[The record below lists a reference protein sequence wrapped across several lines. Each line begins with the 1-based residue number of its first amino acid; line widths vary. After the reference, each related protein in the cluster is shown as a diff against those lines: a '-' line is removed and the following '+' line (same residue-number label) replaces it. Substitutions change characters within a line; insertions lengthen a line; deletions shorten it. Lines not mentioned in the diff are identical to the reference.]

1 MLTAQQ
7 VIDAI
12 HGSYQTG
19 SKNGHRNVL
28 ALLDHMGVGLK
39 TPCIHVAGT
48 NGKGST
54 CAMLASVLKAA
65 GYKVG
70 LYTSPFLQ
78 QYQER
83 IRLNGVPLTDD
94 LMVKYGNPLVEAA
107 RALEAAGDFVT
118 PFEMGTALALAAFDG
133 EACDYAV
140 IEVGMGG
147 RLDPT
152 NIFGL
157 PRTQGPSQA
166 SRRDCEQSQTLVG
179 ASSDLIPNPIACA
192 ITAIGLDHMGF
203 LGDTLEEIAGEK
215 AGIIKPHVPV
225 VCYPAPEGVRQVFAQ
240 RAAEM
245 HAPIVQLDEAAILRA
260 EGDMHGSTVTYR
272 LGRVWE
278 DMRIGLPGP
287 YQQRNAMTVLA
298 LVEALTARGVAIPEA
313 AVRKGLAETVWPARL
328 EWAGNVLIDGA
339 HNPQGVDALVQYV
352 DIYLREKKRV
362 LLSGVLADK
371 LQPEM
376 LGQMVHIARDI
387 VTVTPDTPRAMP
399 AAEYAAHLNDQGGN
413 ATPAHTLAEGL
424 RMAKEMA
431 GPDGMIIAAGSLYFA
446 GALRTELKLDWK

>member
-28 ALLDHMGVGLK
+28 ALLAHMGVTMK
-39 TPCIHVAGT
+39 TPYIHVAGT

-65 GYKVG
+65 GCKVG

-78 QYQER
+78 HYQER
-83 IRLNGVPLTDD
+83 IRMNGVPLTDD

-107 RALEAAGDFVT
+107 KTLEAAGDFVT

-133 EACDYAV
+133 EDCNFAV

-152 NIFGL
+152 NI
-157 PRTQGPSQA
+157 
-166 SRRDCEQSQTLVG
+166 
-179 ASSDLIPNPIACA
+179 INPMACA

-215 AGIIKPHVPV
+215 AGIIKQNVPV
-225 VCYPAPEGVRQVFAQ
+225 VCYPAQESVRRVFAE
-240 RAAEM
+240 AAAAK
-245 HAPIVQLDEAAILRA
+245 HAPLIQLDESAILRA
-260 EGDMHGSTVTYR
+260 EGDMYGSTVSYQ
-272 LGRVWE
+272 LANKWD
-278 DMRIGLPGP
+278 DMRIGLPGQ

-298 LVEALTARGVAIPEA
+298 LVEELRRQGHHIPEEA
-313 AVRKGLAETVWPARL
+313 IRKGLAETVWPARL
-328 EWAGNVLIDGA
+328 EWSGNVLIDGA

-352 DIYLREKKRV
+352 DAYLADRRHV
-362 LLSGVLADK
+362 LLTGVLADK

-399 AAEYAAHLNDQGGN
+399 AVEYASHLNACGGH
-413 ATPAHTLAEGL
+413 ATAAASLSEGL
-424 RMAKEMA
+424 RMAIDLA
-431 GPDGMIIAAGSLYFA
+431 GEDGVVIAAGSLYFA
-446 GALRTELKLDWK
+446 GALRTELNLAWK

>member
-28 ALLDHMGVGLK
+28 ALLAHMCVTMK
-39 TPCIHVAGT
+39 TPYIHVAGT

-54 CAMLASVLKAA
+54 CAMLASILKAA

-78 QYQER
+78 HYQER
-83 IRLNGVPLTDD
+83 IRLNGVPLTDA

-107 RALEAAGDFVT
+107 KALEAQGDFVT

-133 EACDYAV
+133 EDCDFAV

-152 NIFGL
+152 NMI
-157 PRTQGPSQA
+157 
-166 SRRDCEQSQTLVG
+166 
-179 ASSDLIPNPIACA
+179 NPVACA

-203 LGDTLEEIAGEK
+203 LGDTIEEIAGEK
-215 AGIIKPHVPV
+215 AGIIKADTPV
-225 VCYPAPEGVRQVFAQ
+225 VCYPAQKSVRRVFAQ
-240 RAAEM
+240 KAAEM
-245 HAPIVQLDEAAILRA
+245 NAPLIQLDESSILAAQ
-260 EGDMHGSTVTYR
+260 GDMYGSTATYQ
-272 LGRVWE
+272 LENTWN
-278 DMRIGLPGP
+278 DMHIALPGQ

-298 LVEALTARGVAIPEA
+298 LVETLRKQGTPILEE
-313 AVRKGLAETVWPARL
+313 AVRRGLAETVWPARL
-328 EWAGNVLIDGA
+328 EWAGQVLIDGA
-339 HNPQGVDALVQYV
+339 HNPQGVAALVDYV
-352 DIYLREKKRV
+352 GAYLADRKRV

-387 VTVTPDTPRAMP
+387 VTVTPDTPRAMF
-399 AAEYAAHLNDQGGN
+399 AADYAAHLNACGGL
-413 ATPAHTLAEGL
+413 ATPAATLSEGL
-424 RMAKEMA
+424 NMALDQA
-431 GPDGMIIAAGSLYFA
+431 GEDGVVIAAGSLYFA
-446 GALRTELKLDWK
+446 GALRTELNLEWK

>member
-28 ALLDHMGVGLK
+28 ALLDHMGVTMK
-39 TPCIHVAGT
+39 TPYIHVAGT

-65 GYKVG
+65 GFKVG

-78 QYQER
+78 HYQER

-107 RALEAAGDFVT
+107 KALEAAGDFVT

-133 EACDYAV
+133 EDCDYAV

-152 NIFGL
+152 NI
-157 PRTQGPSQA
+157 
-166 SRRDCEQSQTLVG
+166 
-179 ASSDLIPNPIACA
+179 IKPIACA

-215 AGIIKPHVPV
+215 AGIIKADTPV
-225 VCYPAPEGVRQVFAQ
+225 VCYPAQESVRRVFAE
-240 RAAEM
+240 AAESM
-245 HAPIVQLDEAAILRA
+245 NAPLIQLDESSILAAQ
-260 EGDMHGSTVTYR
+260 GDMHGSTVTYQ
-272 LGRVWE
+272 LDSKWE
-278 DMRIGLPGP
+278 KMRINLPGQ

-298 LVEALTARGVAIPEA
+298 LVEELRKQGIVIPEE
-313 AVRKGLAETVWPARL
+313 AVRLGMSETVWPARL
-328 EWAGNVLIDGA
+328 EWCRNVLIDGA
-339 HNPQGVDALVQYV
+339 HNPQGVAALVDYV
-352 DIYLREKKRV
+352 DACLADKRRV

-387 VTVTPDTPRAMP
+387 VTVTPDTPRAL
-399 AAEYAAHLNDQGGN
+399 AAADYAAALNDCGGN
-413 ATPAHTLAEGL
+413 AMAASTLAEGL
-424 RMAKEMA
+424 QMALDLA
-431 GPDGMIIAAGSLYFA
+431 GEDGVVIAAGSLYFA
-446 GALRTELKLDWK
+446 GALRTELNLEWK

>member
-19 SKNGHRNVL
+19 SKNGHRNVR
-28 ALLDHMGVGLK
+28 ALLAHMGVTMK
-39 TPCIHVAGT
+39 TPYIHVAGT

-54 CAMLASVLKAA
+54 CAMLASILKAA

-78 QYQER
+78 HYQER

-107 RALEAAGDFVT
+107 KTLEAAGDFVT

-133 EACDYAV
+133 EDCDFAV

-152 NIFGL
+152 NIIC
-157 PRTQGPSQA
+157 P
-166 SRRDCEQSQTLVG
+166 V
-179 ASSDLIPNPIACA
+179 ACA

-203 LGDTLEEIAGEK
+203 LGNTLEEIAGEK
-215 AGIIKPHVPV
+215 AGIIKANTPV
-225 VCYPAPEGVRQVFAQ
+225 VCYPAQASVRRVFAQ
-240 RAAEM
+240 RAAELN
-245 HAPIVQLDEAAILRA
+245 APLVQLDESAILA
-260 EGDMHGSTVTYR
+260 ALGDMHGSTVSYQ
-272 LGRVWE
+272 LGNKWE
-278 DMRIGLPGP
+278 DVCIGLPGQ

-298 LVEALTARGVAIPEA
+298 LVEELQKQGHAIPEE
-313 AVRKGLAETVWPARL
+313 AVRRGLADTLWPARL
-328 EWAGNVLIDGA
+328 EWAGNVLVDGA
-339 HNPQGVDALVQYV
+339 HNPQGVAALVDYV
-352 DIYLREKKRV
+352 DAYLPDRRRV
-362 LLSGVLADK
+362 LFSGVLADK

-376 LGQMVHIARDI
+376 LGQMVHIACDI

-399 AAEYAAHLNDQGGN
+399 AAEYAAHLNACGGQ
-413 ATPAHTLAEGL
+413 AVPADSLREGL
-424 RMAKEMA
+424 DMALKRA
-431 GPDGMIIAAGSLYFA
+431 GEDGVVIAAGSLYFA
-446 GALRTELKLDWK
+446 GALRSVLKLAWK

>member
-19 SKNGHRNVL
+19 SKNGHRNVR
-28 ALLDHMGVGLK
+28 ALLAHMGVTMK
-39 TPCIHVAGT
+39 TPYIHVAGT

-65 GYKVG
+65 GFKVG

-78 QYQER
+78 HYQER

-107 RALEAAGDFVT
+107 KTMEAAGDFVT
-118 PFEMGTALALAAFDG
+118 PFEMGTVLALAAFDG
-133 EACDYAV
+133 EDCDFAV

-152 NIFGL
+152 NIIQ
-157 PRTQGPSQA
+157 PQ
-166 SRRDCEQSQTLVG
+166 V
-179 ASSDLIPNPIACA
+179 CA

-215 AGIIKPHVPV
+215 AGIIKADTPV
-225 VCYPAPEGVRQVFAQ
+225 VCYPAQESVCRVFAE
-240 RAAEM
+240 AAAVK
-245 HAPIVQLDEAAILRA
+245 HAPLIQLDESAILHA
-260 EGDMHGSTVTYR
+260 DGDMYGSTVSYQ
-272 LGRVWE
+272 LNENWQNL
-278 DMRIGLPGP
+278 RINLPGQ

-298 LVEALTARGVAIPEA
+298 LVEELSKQGHAIPEE
-313 AVRKGLAETVWPARL
+313 AVRKGLAETIWPARL
-328 EWAGNVLIDGA
+328 EWAGRVLIDGA
-339 HNPQGVDALVQYV
+339 HNPQGVAALVDYV
-352 DIYLREKKRV
+352 DAYLADKRRV

-387 VTVTPDTPRAMP
+387 VTVTPDTPRAMS
-399 AAEYAAHLNDQGGN
+399 AEDYAAHLNAQGGC
-413 ATPAHTLAEGL
+413 ATAAATLGEGL
-424 RMAKEMA
+424 RRALDLA
-431 GPDGMIIAAGSLYFA
+431 GEDGVVIAAGSLYFA
-446 GALRTELKLDWK
+446 GSLRTELNLNWQ

>member
-1 MLTAQQ
+1 MLTARE

-28 ALLDHMGVGLK
+28 ALLAHMGVTMK

-54 CAMLASVLKAA
+54 CAMLASILKAA

-78 QYQER
+78 HYQER
-83 IRLNGVPLTDD
+83 IRLNGVPLTDE

-107 RALEAAGDFVT
+107 KALESAGDFVT

-133 EACDYAV
+133 EDCDFAV

-152 NIFGL
+152 NII
-157 PRTQGPSQA
+157 R
-166 SRRDCEQSQTLVG
+166 
-179 ASSDLIPNPIACA
+179 PIACA

-203 LGDTLEEIAGEK
+203 LGNTLEEIAGEK
-215 AGIIKPHVPV
+215 AGIIKADTPV
-225 VCYPAPEGVRQVFAQ
+225 VCYPAQESVRRVFAQ
-240 RAAEM
+240 KAAEM
-245 HAPIVQLDEAAILRA
+245 NAPLVQLDESAILA
-260 EGDMHGSTVTYR
+260 ASGDMYGSTAIYQLENTWR
-272 LGRVWE
+272 
-278 DMRIGLPGP
+278 DMQISLPGQ

-298 LVEALTARGVAIPEA
+298 LVEVLRKQGYSLPED
-313 AVRKGLAETVWPARL
+313 AVRRGLAETVWPARL

-339 HNPQGVDALVQYV
+339 HNPQGVAALVDYV
-352 DIYLREKKRV
+352 DANLADKHRV

-387 VTVTPDTPRAMP
+387 VTVTPDTPRAMS
-399 AAEYAAHLNDQGGN
+399 AADYAAHLNACGGH
-413 ATPAHTLAEGL
+413 AVPASTLAEGL
-424 RMAKEMA
+424 NMALDLA
-431 GPDGMIIAAGSLYFA
+431 GEDGVVIAAGSLYFA
-446 GALRTELKLDWK
+446 GALRTELNLEWK

>member
-1 MLTAQQ
+1 MLTARE

-28 ALLDHMGVGLK
+28 ALLAHMGVTMK

-54 CAMLASVLKAA
+54 CAMLASILKAA
-65 GYKVG
+65 GYKAG

-78 QYQER
+78 HYQER
-83 IRLNGVPLTDD
+83 IRLNGVPLTDE

-107 RALEAAGDFVT
+107 KALESAGDFVT

-133 EACDYAV
+133 EDCDFAV

-152 NIFGL
+152 NII
-157 PRTQGPSQA
+157 R
-166 SRRDCEQSQTLVG
+166 
-179 ASSDLIPNPIACA
+179 PIACA

-203 LGDTLEEIAGEK
+203 LGNTLEEIAGEK
-215 AGIIKPHVPV
+215 AGIIKPDVPV
-225 VCYPAPEGVRQVFAQ
+225 VCYPAQESVRRVFAQ
-240 RAAEM
+240 KAAEM
-245 HAPIVQLDEAAILRA
+245 NAPLIQLDESAILA
-260 EGDMHGSTVTYR
+260 ASGDMYGSTATYQ
-272 LGRVWE
+272 LENTWK
-278 DMRIGLPGP
+278 DMHIALPGQ

-298 LVEALTARGVAIPEA
+298 LVEILRKQGHALPED
-313 AVRKGLAETVWPARL
+313 AVRKGMAETVWPARL

-339 HNPQGVDALVQYV
+339 HNPQGVAALVDYV
-352 DIYLREKKRV
+352 DANLADKHRV

-387 VTVTPDTPRAMP
+387 VTVTPDTPRAMS
-399 AAEYAAHLNDQGGN
+399 AADYAAHLNACGGH
-413 ATPAHTLAEGL
+413 AVPASTLAEGL
-424 RMAKEMA
+424 NMALDLA
-431 GPDGMIIAAGSLYFA
+431 GEDGVVIAAGSLYFA
-446 GALRTELKLDWK
+446 GALRTELNLEWK

>member
-1 MLTAQQ
+1 MLTARE

-28 ALLDHMGVGLK
+28 ALLAHMGVTMK

-54 CAMLASVLKAA
+54 CAMLASIMKAA

-78 QYQER
+78 HYQER
-83 IRLNGVPLTDD
+83 IRLNGVPLTDE

-107 RALEAAGDFVT
+107 KALESAGDFVT

-133 EACDYAV
+133 EDCDFAV

-152 NIFGL
+152 NII
-157 PRTQGPSQA
+157 R
-166 SRRDCEQSQTLVG
+166 
-179 ASSDLIPNPIACA
+179 PIACA

-203 LGDTLEEIAGEK
+203 LGNTLEEIAGEK
-215 AGIIKPHVPV
+215 AGIIKPDVPV
-225 VCYPAPEGVRQVFAQ
+225 VCYPAQESVRRVFAQ
-240 RAAEM
+240 KAAEM
-245 HAPIVQLDEAAILRA
+245 NAPLIQLDESAILA
-260 EGDMHGSTVTYR
+260 ASGDMYGSTATYQ
-272 LGRVWE
+272 LENTWK
-278 DMRIGLPGP
+278 DMHIALPGQ

-298 LVEALTARGVAIPEA
+298 LVEILRKQGHALPED
-313 AVRKGLAETVWPARL
+313 AVRKGMAETVWPARL

-339 HNPQGVDALVQYV
+339 HNPQGVAALVDYV
-352 DIYLREKKRV
+352 DANLADKHRV

-387 VTVTPDTPRAMP
+387 VTVTPDTPRAMS
-399 AAEYAAHLNDQGGN
+399 AADYAAHLNACGGH
-413 ATPAHTLAEGL
+413 AVPASTLAEGL
-424 RMAKEMA
+424 NMALDLA
-431 GPDGMIIAAGSLYFA
+431 GEDGVVIAAGSLYFA
-446 GALRTELKLDWK
+446 GALRTELNLEWK

>member
-1 MLTAQQ
+1 MLNAQQ

-28 ALLDHMGVGLK
+28 VLLEHMGVTMK
-39 TPCIHVAGT
+39 TPYIHVAGT

-54 CAMLASVLKAA
+54 CAMLGSVLKAA

-78 QYQER
+78 YYQER
-83 IRLNGVPLTDD
+83 IRLGGVPLADD
-94 LMVKYGNPLVEAA
+94 LIVKYGNPLVEAA
-107 RALEAAGDFVT
+107 KALEAQGDFVT

-133 EACDYAV
+133 EDCDFAI

-152 NIFGL
+152 NIIKPL
-157 PRTQGPSQA
+157 
-166 SRRDCEQSQTLVG
+166 
-179 ASSDLIPNPIACA
+179 ACA

-203 LGDTLEEIAGEK
+203 LGDTLEAIAGEK
-215 AGIIKPHVPV
+215 AGIIKADTPV
-225 VCYPAPEGVRQVFAQ
+225 VCYPAQESVRRVFAE
-240 RAAEM
+240 AAANLN
-245 HAPIVQLDEAAILRA
+245 APLVQLDECAILHA
-260 EGDMHGSTVTYR
+260 DGDMYGSTVSYQ
-272 LGRVWE
+272 LGQRWE
-278 DMRIGLPGP
+278 DMRINLPGQ

-298 LVEALTARGVAIPEA
+298 LVEELRKQSHMIPEE
-313 AVRKGLAETVWPARL
+313 AVRVGLADTVWPARL
-328 EWAGNVLIDGA
+328 EWHENVLIDGA

-352 DIYLREKKRV
+352 DAYLADRKRV

-371 LQPEM
+371 LQSEM
-376 LGQMVHIARDI
+376 LGQMVHIAREI

-399 AAEYAAHLNDQGGN
+399 AEEYAAHLNECGGH
-413 ATPAHTLAEGL
+413 AVPAATLAEGL
-424 RMAKEMA
+424 ALALQKA
-431 GPDGMIIAAGSLYFA
+431 GADGVVVAAGSLYFA
-446 GALRTELKLDWK
+446 GALRTELNLAWK

>member
-19 SKNGHRNVL
+19 SKNGHRNVR
-28 ALLDHMGVGLK
+28 ALLDHMGVTMR
-39 TPCIHVAGT
+39 TPYIHVAGT

-65 GYKVG
+65 GYTVG

-78 QYQER
+78 HYQER
-83 IRLNGVPLTDD
+83 IRLNGMPLSDE

-107 RALEAAGDFVT
+107 KELEAAGDFVT

-133 EACDYAV
+133 EGCNFAV

-152 NIFGL
+152 NIIK
-157 PRTQGPSQA
+157 PVT
-166 SRRDCEQSQTLVG
+166 
-179 ASSDLIPNPIACA
+179 CA

-215 AGIIKPHVPV
+215 AGIIKANTPV
-225 VCYPAPEGVRQVFAQ
+225 VCYPADESVRRVFAET
-240 RAAEM
+240 AAELN
-245 HAPIVQLDEAAILRA
+245 APLVQLDESDLLQAT
-260 EGDMHGSTVTYR
+260 GDMHGSTVTYQLENIWR
-272 LGRVWE
+272 
-278 DMRIGLPGP
+278 DMHIALPGQ
-287 YQQRNAMTVLA
+287 YQQCNAMTVLA
-298 LVEALTARGVAIPEA
+298 LVETLRSQGIAIPAE

-339 HNPQGVDALVQYV
+339 HNPQGVVALVDYV
-352 DIYLREKKRV
+352 DAYLADKRRV

-387 VTVTPDTPRAMP
+387 ITVTPDTPRAM
-399 AAEYAAHLNDQGGN
+399 AAADYAAHLNACGGH
-413 ATPAHTLAEGL
+413 AVPASTLAEGL
-424 RMAKEMA
+424 QMALDLA
-431 GPDGMIIAAGSLYFA
+431 GEDGVVIAAGSLYFA
-446 GALRTELKLDWK
+446 GALRTELNLEWR